1 MRVRIADAREP
12 PRSLASRTRR
22 CAVARRTTASIDV
35 ELVIVETLGDRTRDR
50 PIHEIGGQGVFVKE
64 VQSAVL
70 EGRADVAVHSAKDL
84 PSMPAPGLVIAAVPE
99 RGDARDALVGR
110 SLAELGP
117 GATVATGSVRRRAQ
131 LAHLRPDLEFVELRG
146 NIQTRLSKVPTDGA
160 LVMAVAA
167 LDRLGLGAQI
177 AQALDPSVMLPQV
190 AQGALAVEC
199 RDDDGATS
207 GLLSR
212 IEHGPSR
219 LAVDGERAFLAALGG
234 GCDLP
239 VGAHVVAVAHGWR
252 CEGLIADIAG
262 TTVLRHAEV
271 GRDPVSLG
279 ASVARVLLDERGG
292 SALLA
297 RS

>member
-1 MRVRIADAREP
+1 
-12 PRSLASRTRR
+12 
-22 CAVARRTTASIDV
+22 
-35 ELVIVETLGDRTRDR
+35 
-50 PIHEIGGQGVFVKE
+50 
-64 VQSAVL
+64 
-70 EGRADVAVHSAKDL
+70 
-84 PSMPAPGLVIAAVPE
+84 
-99 RGDARDALVGR
+99 
-110 SLAELGP
+110 
-117 GATVATGSVRRRAQ
+117 
-131 LAHLRPDLEFVELRG
+131 
-146 NIQTRLSKVPTDGA
+146 
-160 LVMAVAA
+160 
-167 LDRLGLGAQI
+167 
-177 AQALDPSVMLPQV
+177 MLPQV

-199 RDDDGATS
+199 RDDDGATTAACCRAS
-207 GLLSR
+207 STGR
-212 IEHGPSR
+212 AAR
-219 LAVDGERAFLAALGG
+219 AVEVERAFLAELGG